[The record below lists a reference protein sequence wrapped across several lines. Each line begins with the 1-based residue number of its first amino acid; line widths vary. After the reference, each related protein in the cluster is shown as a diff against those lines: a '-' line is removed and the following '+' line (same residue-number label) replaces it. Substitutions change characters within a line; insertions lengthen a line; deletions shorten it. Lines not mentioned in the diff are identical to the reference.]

1 MRAYDFARPI
11 HYTVSAFII
20 DKQKILLLKQA
31 RSPYWLLPSGHVE
44 DYELPH
50 QAAIREV
57 LEETGLNVEILEK
70 PDENSRTK
78 IATPLP
84 NPHHT
89 LLLPCRGKQDY
100 NMVFTA
106 RVLSGALKINSE
118 SQEAKWFSK
127 EEIRTNPQVGPNT
140 KYHALKILKENPKL

>member
-1 MRAYDFARPI
+1 METYDFSRAT
-11 HYTVSAFII
+11 HYAVSIFLI
-20 DKQKILLLKQA
+20 DKQRILLLKQT

-44 DYELPH
+44 DTELPH
-50 QAAIREV
+50 EAAVREM
-57 LEETGLNVEILEK
+57 LEETKLNIEILEN
-70 PDENSRTK
+70 PDEKSRTK

-89 LLLPCRGKQDY
+89 LMLPCRDKRDY

-106 RVLSGALKINSE
+106 KVIGGKLKIDSE

-127 EEIRTNPQVGPNT
+127 EEIINNPQVGPNT
-140 KYHALKILKENPKL
+140 RHHALKILEENPSL